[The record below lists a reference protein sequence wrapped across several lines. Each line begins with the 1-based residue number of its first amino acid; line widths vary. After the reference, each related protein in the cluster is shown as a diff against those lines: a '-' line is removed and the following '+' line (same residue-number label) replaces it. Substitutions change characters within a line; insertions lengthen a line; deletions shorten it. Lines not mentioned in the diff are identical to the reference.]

1 MARQCGVSRERIHQ
15 VIKRW
20 IGMSPSDYL
29 RTIRL
34 QRAKDMLLNGQPVAS
49 VAAACGFADQ
59 AHFRRWFGRA
69 FGYTPGDL
77 VQASAQGLSP
87 KSESPSMALEQRRR
101 LAA

>member
-34 QRAKDMLLNGQPVAS
+34 QRAKDMLLNGKRSISHILPVS
-49 VAAACGFADQ
+49 HEFC
-59 AHFRRWFGRA
+59 
-69 FGYTPGDL
+69 
-77 VQASAQGLSP
+77 
-87 KSESPSMALEQRRR
+87 
-101 LAA
+101 